1 MFDTDAFLN
10 GATAFLLAF
19 GTALAFLMAFQFI
32 YQLVTPHNER
42 KLIRDGNVAA
52 AIVLGGA
59 LIGYAIPVASAM
71 TQAHSLGEFA
81 AWAALAGIIQ
91 IVAFLIVRKLVVND
105 VTHRIERGE
114 VPVALWLAAVS
125 IAIGLI
131 NAASMTD

>member
-1 MFDTDAFLN
+1 MLDFQAFQEGALAFLI
-10 GATAFLLAF
+10 AF
-19 GTALAFLMAFQFI
+19 GTALAFLIAFQFI

-42 KLIRDGNVAA
+42 KLIREGNSAA
-52 AIVLGGA
+52 AVVLGGA

-71 TQAHSLGEFA
+71 TQAHSLAEFA
-81 AWAALAGIIQ
+81 AWAALAGVIQ
-91 IVAFLIVRKLVVND
+91 IVAFLIVRRLVVND

>member
-1 MFDTDAFLN
+1 MFDFDAFLN

-19 GTALAFLMAFQFI
+19 GTALAFLIAFQFI
-32 YQLVTPHNER
+32 YQLVTPHDER

-91 IVAFLIVRKLVVND
+91 IVAFVIVRKLVVND